1 VEEYVGITVVIFV
14 MVALMV
20 IRSSRMDSQYN
31 LMQIASFQKTLTTSQ
46 MKKLLDEK
54 QWLMYVDES

>member
-1 VEEYVGITVVIFV
+1 VEKYVGIT
-14 MVALMV
+14 V

-46 MKKLLDEK
+46 MKKLLDKK
-54 QWLMYVDES
+54 QWLMYVDKS